1 MSEQDRTHESVFDRS
16 YMPAPLWR
24 ALGRVRFRREEL
36 DAAEAQ
42 MHAARGIVSS
52 VERDGLTVGLT
63 ANKTGTQW
71 FSGYHRGFF
80 LGVLDTYDRG
90 ETFRLHGLHIPAWLL
105 AAIGTPLEE
114 EARSWSRQWSVARML
129 DDRHFAMLEWDDEL
143 DDLRRRIAAVR
154 ERGAVA

>member
-1 MSEQDRTHESVFDRS
+1 MSEQDRTLESVFDRS
-16 YMPAPLWR
+16 RAPTALWR
-24 ALGRVRFRREEL
+24 ALGRVRFRREDL

-42 MHAARGIVSS
+42 MHAARRILSS

-80 LGVLDTYDRG
+80 LGVLDTRDRG
-90 ETFRLHGLHIPAWLL
+90 ETFRLDGLHIPAWLL

-114 EARSWSRQWSVARML
+114 EARSWSRKWSVARTL

-143 DDLRRRIAAVR
+143 DDLRRRIAEVR
-154 ERGAVA
+154 DCGTVA